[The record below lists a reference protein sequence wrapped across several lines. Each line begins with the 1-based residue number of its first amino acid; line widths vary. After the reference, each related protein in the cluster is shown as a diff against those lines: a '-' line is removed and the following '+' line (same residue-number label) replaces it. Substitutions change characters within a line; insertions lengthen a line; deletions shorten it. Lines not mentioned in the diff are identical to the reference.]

1 MSYFGRDANP
11 LLVTIFL
18 IVWTLVGVLYLVN
31 ALKAM

>member
-18 IVWTLVGVLYLVN
+18 IVWIIVGVLQIIP
-31 ALKAM
+31 ALQGL